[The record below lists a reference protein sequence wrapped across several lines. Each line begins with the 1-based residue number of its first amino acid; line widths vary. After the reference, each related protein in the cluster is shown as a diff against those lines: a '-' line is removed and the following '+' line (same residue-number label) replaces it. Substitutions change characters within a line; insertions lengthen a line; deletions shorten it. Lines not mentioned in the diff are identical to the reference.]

1 MLRARYV
8 EVGVSCLL
16 RGNCGLLTGK
26 IDLIQVYEEAFQGFN
41 VALALL
47 DGSSAQHEAVLA
59 DVEELWESY
68 AHDTRDT
75 WHT

>member
-1 MLRARYV
+1 
-8 EVGVSCLL
+8 
-16 RGNCGLLTGK
+16 
-26 IDLIQVYEEAFQGFN
+26 LIQVYEEAFQGFN

-68 AHDTRDT
+68 AHDTHDT
-75 WHT
+75 WHTRHHDTHAHDIARI